1 MTSGLHWIDGLI
13 LAAYASSMVYLGWW
27 YSRGQKTTDE
37 YFVGNRAMNPVL
49 IGISLFATLFSTI
62 SYLTSPGEVLRHGPV
77 VPLIGILTIPFY
89 YYLVG
94 HLMAPVYM
102 RHRGTSAYALLETQL
117 GLTARLMGASMFV
130 LLRLIWMSV
139 LIYMAC
145 KALLVMLAW
154 DDSWLPFVALATGG
168 IAIFYASL
176 GGLRAVVITDTF
188 QFSLLFGGAWLVI
201 GMVSWEVGGFDWF
214 PRKWNPS
221 WDTQPLYAFNFTE
234 RVTVFGSV
242 LNGILWWVCTAG
254 GDQTA
259 IQRFM
264 ATGNA
269 LSARRSFLINSI
281 AGGGVSVVLTLVGF
295 ALLFYYQTDSTRLP
309 GGKTIVENA
318 DELFPYFISHHLP
331 AGLSGLVLAGMF
343 AAAMSS
349 VDSGINSISA
359 VVTSDFVDRFRS
371 APLGERARVTFARIL
386 AASIGLVVVTTSSVV
401 IDLIPGNFLEMT
413 YRTFGLL
420 VTPMFLLFVFA
431 LFIPQG
437 NQWGAIVGSL
447 TGFSTAFI
455 ISYWNIFTGW
465 PALSF
470 QWIMPASLLSGC
482 LVGFAVSLLTGG
494 RRPAVGA
501 TTPAAES
508 DDSPVCDQSPAD

>member
-1 MTSGLHWIDGLI
+1 MNSGLHWIDGLI
-13 LAAYASSMVYLGWW
+13 LAVYAGSMVYLGWW
-27 YSRGQKTTDE
+27 HSRGQKTTDE
-37 YFVGNRAMNPVL
+37 YFVGNRAMNPLL

-117 GLTARLMGASMFV
+117 GLSARLMGASMFV
-130 LLRLIWMSV
+130 LLRLMWMSV
-139 LIYMAC
+139 MIYMAC
-145 KALLVMLAW
+145 KALLVMLSW

-188 QFSLLFGGAWLVI
+188 QFTLLFGGAWLVI
-201 GMVSWEVGGFDWF
+201 AMVSWEVGGVGWF
-214 PRKWNPS
+214 PSSWNPS
-221 WDTQPLYAFNFTE
+221 WDTQPIFSFNFTE

-269 LSARRSFLINSI
+269 SAARRSFLINSI

-295 ALLFYYQTDSTRLP
+295 ALLFYYQSDSSLLP
-309 GGKTIVENA
+309 PGKTIAENA
-318 DELFPYFISHHLP
+318 DALFPYFISHHLP
-331 AGLSGLVLAGMF
+331 IGLSGLVLAGMF

-349 VDSGINSISA
+349 VDSGINSITA

-371 APLGERARVTFARIL
+371 APLSETARVQFARVL
-386 AASIGLVVVTTSSVV
+386 AASVGLVVVMTSSVV
-401 IDLIPGNFLEMT
+401 IDMIPGNFLEMT

-437 NQWGAIVGSL
+437 NQWGAIGGSL

-455 ISYWNIFTGW
+455 ISYWNIFTGL

-482 LVGFAVSLLTGG
+482 LVGFVISLLTGG
-494 RRPAVGA
+494 RRPAIGLPPSGA
-501 TTPAAES
+501 IS
-508 DDSPVCDQSPAD
+508 DDSPFLDQPPAD

>member
-1 MTSGLHWIDGLI
+1 MNSGLHWIDGLI
-13 LAAYASSMVYLGWW
+13 LAVYAGSMVYLGWW
-27 YSRGQKTTDE
+27 HSRGQKTTDE
-37 YFVGNRAMNPVL
+37 YFVGNRAMNPLL

-77 VPLIGILTIPFY
+77 VSLIGILTIPFY

-117 GLTARLMGASMFV
+117 GLSARLMGASMFV
-130 LLRLIWMSV
+130 LLRLMWMSV
-139 LIYMAC
+139 MIYMAC
-145 KALLVMLAW
+145 KALLVMLSW

-176 GGLRAVVITDTF
+176 GGLRAVVVTDTF
-188 QFSLLFGGAWLVI
+188 QFTLLFGGAWLVI
-201 GMVSWEVGGFDWF
+201 AMVSWEGGGVG
-214 PRKWNPS
+214 
-221 WDTQPLYAFNFTE
+221 
-234 RVTVFGSV
+234 
-242 LNGILWWVCTAG
+242 WVCTAG

-269 LSARRSFLINSI
+269 AAARRSFLINSI

-295 ALLFYYQTDSTRLP
+295 ALLFYYQSDSSLLP
-309 GGKTIVENA
+309 PGKTIAENA
-318 DELFPYFISHHLP
+318 DARFPYFISHHLP
-331 AGLSGLVLAGMF
+331 IGLSGLVLAGMF

-349 VDSGINSISA
+349 VDSGINSITA

-371 APLGERARVTFARIL
+371 TPLGESARVQFARVL
-386 AASIGLVVVTTSSVV
+386 AASVGLVVVVTSSVV

-437 NQWGAIVGSL
+437 NQWGAMGGAL

-455 ISYWNIFTGW
+455 ISYWNIFTGL

-482 LVGFAVSLLTGG
+482 LVGFVVSLLTGG
-494 RRPAVGA
+494 RRPAIDVPPSGA
-501 TTPAAES
+501 ISEG
-508 DDSPVCDQSPAD
+508 SPLP